1 MSRFTINGD
10 VGDVFIRI
18 TKDRDVQL
26 IFGEDD
32 DSIYREVD
40 WEGHEVYKAGVQ
52 FAMMLDSYLRN
63 SKALDDLI
71 TTSATGSIPAELI
84 GRDLLP
90 IMLAGAGLEEFK
102 DFCRYSFAYGYEG
115 LIFNEKDLYDGKS
128 RAWTLY
134 LTYKKYGPRK
144 WKPRFN
150 KPWKKGKNFR
160 KSR

>member
-1 MSRFTINGD
+1 MSDFTINGN

-26 IFGEDD
+26 IFGEDE
-32 DSIYREVD
+32 DSIYREVEWD
-40 WEGHEVYKAGVQ
+40 SHEIYKAGVQ

-90 IMLAGAGLEEFK
+90 IMLAGAGLEEFELNKEETDLEKFEVEKESKPKYSDNVIEFKQK
-102 DFCRYSFAYGYEG
+102 DKD
-115 LIFNEKDLYDGKS
+115 NEDK
-128 RAWTLY
+128 
-134 LTYKKYGPRK
+134 
-144 WKPRFN
+144 
-150 KPWKKGKNFR
+150 
-160 KSR
+160 

>member
-63 SKALDDLI
+63 SKAL
-71 TTSATGSIPAELI
+71 
-84 GRDLLP
+84 LP

-102 DFCRYSFAYGYEG
+102 DFQLTQEEQEEEPKPKYTDNIIQFKNKDKK
-115 LIFNEKDLYDGKS
+115 NEDE
-128 RAWTLY
+128 
-134 LTYKKYGPRK
+134 
-144 WKPRFN
+144 
-150 KPWKKGKNFR
+150 
-160 KSR
+160 

>member
-1 MSRFTINGD
+1 MSDFTINGD

-26 IFGEDD
+26 IFGEDE
-32 DSIYREVD
+32 DSIYREVEWD
-40 WEGHEVYKAGVQ
+40 SHEIYKAGVK

-90 IMLAGAGLEEFK
+90 IMLAGAGLEEFELNKEETDLEKFEVETESKPKYSDNVIEFKQK
-102 DFCRYSFAYGYEG
+102 DKD
-115 LIFNEKDLYDGKS
+115 NEDK
-128 RAWTLY
+128 
-134 LTYKKYGPRK
+134 
-144 WKPRFN
+144 
-150 KPWKKGKNFR
+150 
-160 KSR
+160 

>member
-1 MSRFTINGD
+1 MSDFTINGN

-26 IFGEDD
+26 IFGEDE
-32 DSIYREVD
+32 DSIYREVEWD
-40 WEGHEVYKAGVQ
+40 SHEIYKAGVQ

-90 IMLAGAGLEEFK
+90 IILSGAGLEDFK
-102 DFCRYSFAYGYEG
+102 LQEEPDEPKEQPKKYKDN
-115 LIFNEKDLYDGKS
+115 IIQFNKKEKDDE
-128 RAWTLY
+128 
-134 LTYKKYGPRK
+134 
-144 WKPRFN
+144 N
-150 KPWKKGKNFR
+150 K
-160 KSR
+160 

>member
-102 DFCRYSFAYGYEG
+102 DLS
-115 LIFNEKDLYDGKS
+115 LIHI
-128 RAWTLY
+128 
-134 LTYKKYGPRK
+134 
-144 WKPRFN
+144 
-150 KPWKKGKNFR
+150 
-160 KSR
+160 

>member
-102 DFCRYSFAYGYEG
+102 DFQLTQEEQEEEPKPKYTDNIIQFK
-115 LIFNEKDLYDGKS
+115 NKD
-128 RAWTLY
+128 
-134 LTYKKYGPRK
+134 KK
-144 WKPRFN
+144 N
-150 KPWKKGKNFR
+150 
-160 KSR
+160 

>member
-63 SKALDDLI
+63 SKALDNLI

-102 DFCRYSFAYGYEG
+102 DFQLTQEEQEEEPKPKYTDNIIQFKNKDKK
-115 LIFNEKDLYDGKS
+115 NEDE
-128 RAWTLY
+128 
-134 LTYKKYGPRK
+134 
-144 WKPRFN
+144 
-150 KPWKKGKNFR
+150 
-160 KSR
+160 

>member
-102 DFCRYSFAYGYEG
+102 DFQLTQEEQEEEPKPKYTDNIIQFKNKDKD
-115 LIFNEKDLYDGKS
+115 NEDK
-128 RAWTLY
+128 
-134 LTYKKYGPRK
+134 
-144 WKPRFN
+144 
-150 KPWKKGKNFR
+150 
-160 KSR
+160 

>member
-102 DFCRYSFAYGYEG
+102 DFQLTQEEQEEEPKPKYTDNIIQFKNKDKK
-115 LIFNEKDLYDGKS
+115 NEDE
-128 RAWTLY
+128 
-134 LTYKKYGPRK
+134 
-144 WKPRFN
+144 
-150 KPWKKGKNFR
+150 
-160 KSR
+160 

>member
-102 DFCRYSFAYGYEG
+102 DFQLTQEEQEEPKPKYTDNIIQFKNKDKK
-115 LIFNEKDLYDGKS
+115 NEDE
-128 RAWTLY
+128 
-134 LTYKKYGPRK
+134 
-144 WKPRFN
+144 
-150 KPWKKGKNFR
+150 
-160 KSR
+160 

>member
-1 MSRFTINGD
+1 MSDFTINGN

-26 IFGEDD
+26 IFGEDE
-32 DSIYREVD
+32 DSIYREVEWD
-40 WEGHEVYKAGVQ
+40 NHEIYKAGVQ

-90 IMLAGAGLEEFK
+90 IMLAGAGLEEFELNKEETDLEKFEVETESKPKYSDNVIEFKQK
-102 DFCRYSFAYGYEG
+102 DKD
-115 LIFNEKDLYDGKS
+115 NEDK
-128 RAWTLY
+128 
-134 LTYKKYGPRK
+134 
-144 WKPRFN
+144 
-150 KPWKKGKNFR
+150 
-160 KSR
+160 

>member
-1 MSRFTINGD
+1 MSDFTINGN

-26 IFGEDD
+26 IFGEDE
-32 DSIYREVD
+32 DSIYREVEWD
-40 WEGHEVYKAGVQ
+40 SHEIYKAGVQ

-90 IMLAGAGLEEFK
+90 IMLAGAGLEEFELNKEETDLEKFEVETETKPKYSDNVIKGNFKNK
-102 DFCRYSFAYGYEG
+102 DKD
-115 LIFNEKDLYDGKS
+115 NEDK
-128 RAWTLY
+128 
-134 LTYKKYGPRK
+134 
-144 WKPRFN
+144 
-150 KPWKKGKNFR
+150 
-160 KSR
+160 

>member
-1 MSRFTINGD
+1 M
-10 VGDVFIRI
+10 FIRI

-102 DFCRYSFAYGYEG
+102 DFQLTQEEQEEEPKPKYTDNIIQFKNKDKK
-115 LIFNEKDLYDGKS
+115 NEDE
-128 RAWTLY
+128 
-134 LTYKKYGPRK
+134 
-144 WKPRFN
+144 
-150 KPWKKGKNFR
+150 
-160 KSR
+160 